1 MPWKYPD
8 PTLEGQYR
16 AFVRDSFV
24 DRSRQYLGIHLLCTF
39 TLNVGAA
46 TVIIFTKGK
55 EDLVNVA
62 GVLCRL
68 LGTAAIAAFYC
79 LKWSKPWKP
88 KIARIYSVMARCF
101 WLVAAFMESGILQ
114 QPDSLIK
121 VGLLWYLYWD
131 SVMIVTFEE
140 YLCCAFVL
148 TYLEVVRLVLW
159 GGPCPVDL
167 SRPCTTYEL
176 WTQFVYHTL
185 YLGVAV
191 WIHHYTHSERRKDFA
206 RSKRTPP

>member
-1 MPWKYPD
+1 MPWKLPD
-8 PTLEGQYR
+8 PTREEQYQ
-16 AFVRDSFV
+16 AFVRDSFL
-24 DRSRQYLGIHLLCTF
+24 DRSRPFLGMHLLCVV
-39 TLNVGAA
+39 TLNFTAA
-46 TVIIFTKGK
+46 AVTFLTNGN
-55 EDLVNVA
+55 EDLFHVA
-62 GVLCRL
+62 GIFVRL
-68 LGTAAIAAFYC
+68 LGTATLASFYC
-79 LKWSKPWKP
+79 LQWSNPWKP
-88 KIARIYSVMARCF
+88 KIARIYSWMARCF
-101 WLVAAFMESGILQ
+101 WLVAAAMEAGFLQ
-114 QPDSLIK
+114 QPDSHVK